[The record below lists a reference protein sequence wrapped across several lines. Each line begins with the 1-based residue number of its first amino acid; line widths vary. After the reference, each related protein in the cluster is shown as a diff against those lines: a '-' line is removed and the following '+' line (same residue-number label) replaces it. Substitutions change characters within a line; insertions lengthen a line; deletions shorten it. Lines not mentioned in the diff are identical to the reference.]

1 MRTNKVGLPPET
13 VVYVGSTEGP
23 VTIDVID
30 FTPASFTHKQV
41 SARQCAAYLKKKSI
55 TWINVSGIHDV
66 DIINIIGRDFKIH
79 SLVLEDIAHTK
90 QRPKIEDFGDY
101 WYIVLRMLT
110 PFNGEIITEQISLIL
125 GRGFVLSFQET
136 AGDIFDPIRE
146 RIKESKGRI
155 RHEGSDYLAYCLMDT
170 IIDNYFVVLEML
182 GEQIED
188 IEQEITE
195 QIKHKTLHKLHGL
208 KKELIHL
215 RKSVWPLREV
225 TNSIIRSESTIIGK
239 TARTFFR
246 DVYDHTIQVM
256 DTVETYRDTA
266 SGMVE
271 LYMSSVSNRMNEVM
285 KVLTIIATIFIPLTF
300 IVGIYGM
307 NFRYMPELQW
317 KLGYLLVWVVMIATA
332 GAMFIFFK
340 KKRWI

>member
-1 MRTNKVGLPPET
+1 
-13 VVYVGSTEGP
+13 
-23 VTIDVID
+23 
-30 FTPASFTHKQV
+30 
-41 SARQCAAYLKKKSI
+41 
-55 TWINVSGIHDV
+55 
-66 DIINIIGRDFKIH
+66 
-79 SLVLEDIAHTK
+79 
-90 QRPKIEDFGDY
+90 
-101 WYIVLRMLT
+101 
-110 PFNGEIITEQISLIL
+110 
-125 GRGFVLSFQET
+125 
-136 AGDIFDPIRE
+136 
-146 RIKESKGRI
+146 
-155 RHEGSDYLAYCLMDT
+155 
-170 IIDNYFVVLEML
+170 ML

>member
-125 GRGFVLSFQET
+125 GR
-136 AGDIFDPIRE
+136 
-146 RIKESKGRI
+146 
-155 RHEGSDYLAYCLMDT
+155 
-170 IIDNYFVVLEML
+170 
-182 GEQIED
+182 
-188 IEQEITE
+188 
-195 QIKHKTLHKLHGL
+195 
-208 KKELIHL
+208 
-215 RKSVWPLREV
+215 
-225 TNSIIRSESTIIGK
+225 
-239 TARTFFR
+239 
-246 DVYDHTIQVM
+246 
-256 DTVETYRDTA
+256 
-266 SGMVE
+266 
-271 LYMSSVSNRMNEVM
+271 
-285 KVLTIIATIFIPLTF
+285 
-300 IVGIYGM
+300 
-307 NFRYMPELQW
+307 
-317 KLGYLLVWVVMIATA
+317 
-332 GAMFIFFK
+332 
-340 KKRWI
+340 